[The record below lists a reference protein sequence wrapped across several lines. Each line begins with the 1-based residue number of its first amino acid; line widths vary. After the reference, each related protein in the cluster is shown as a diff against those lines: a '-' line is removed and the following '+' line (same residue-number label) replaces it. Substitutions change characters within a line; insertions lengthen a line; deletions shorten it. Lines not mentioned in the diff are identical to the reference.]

1 MINKA
6 DVEKAE
12 AIERKTWEL
21 SHQADM
27 VRQSLINVVHTTAEK
42 RTKALAQ
49 EMRLT
54 ASGKPNPA
62 RLEYTR
68 AKSAALRARLQLQ
81 LQRSAKEAQDLR
93 AAILEFAKEVDLG
106 PLLDSCPE

>member
-12 AIERKTWEL
+12 LIERRVWEL

-27 VRQSLINVVHTTAEK
+27 VRQTLMNVVHSTAEK

-49 EMRLT
+49 EMRL
-54 ASGKPNPA
+54 AAGGKPNPA

-68 AKSAALRARLQLQ
+68 AKSTALRARLQLQ
-81 LQRSAKEAQDLR
+81 LQRSAKEAQELR
-93 AAILEFAKEVDLG
+93 TMILEFAKEVDLG
-106 PLLDSCPE
+106 PLLDSCPQ